1 MNYPFRIITTGE
13 KDTAIVKE
21 IQILLNKY
29 GSGPIV
35 VDGIFGKETFHAV
48 KKYQSN
54 HCDGQGHPLVIDGKI
69 GLQTWSSLFEEE
81 FIQAETSNELY
92 GEVIRIATGEI
103 GVREDP
109 IGSNEGERIDEYL
122 RSVDMAPGYPW
133 CAAFVYWCFMTA
145 SMNLYIRNPLPRTAG
160 CMQLWKKS
168 VDVRI
173 TLKEALQN
181 PSLIVPGLIFIISR
195 GDGKGH
201 TGIITGVQNG
211 FIQTIEGNTNNTHSA
226 EGLMVCALSRKIS
239 TISAGFIRYD

>member
-1 MNYPFRIITTGE
+1 MNYPFRAITTGE
-13 KDTAIVKE
+13 QDTDIVKA

-29 GSGPIV
+29 GSGTIV

-48 KKYQSN
+48 KKYQCT
-54 HCDGQGHPLVIDGKI
+54 HCDGQSHPLVIDGKI
-69 GLQTWSSLFEEE
+69 GLLTWTSLFEEK
-81 FIQAETSNELY
+81 FIPAETSNELY
-92 GEVIRIATGEI
+92 DEVIRIAVGEI
-103 GVREDP
+103 GVCEDP
-109 IGSNEGERIDEYL
+109 LGSNEGERIDEYL

-145 SMNLYIRNPLPRTAG
+145 SMNLYIRNPVPRTAG

-173 TLKEALQN
+173 TRKEALQN

-201 TGIITGVQNG
+201 TGIVIGVENG
-211 FIQTIEGNTNNTHSA
+211 IIHTIEGNTNNTCAS
-226 EGLMVCALSRKIS
+226 EGLMVCALQRKIS
-239 TISAGFIRYD
+239 TISAGFIKYN